1 MRVRWVSAGLREG
14 CVVVAGW
21 QAASGVGGMRES
33 SGLLTDASSSGVRG
47 ADSMSSFPSGRR
59 ASRAS
64 WVVNTGRQQSA
75 ACVRINSVGSNDG
88 PKCCQSFR
96 HLHYSA
102 TPLNL
107 ETADTLLL
115 ALHDFTFTWTCAKR

>member
-1 MRVRWVSAGLREG
+1 MRVRWVIAGVREG

-64 WVVNTGRQQSA
+64 WVVNMGRWGDSNLLHVFASTVLAATTGQSA
-75 ACVRINSVGSNDG
+75 VKASVT
-88 PKCCQSFR
+88 FI
-96 HLHYSA
+96 
-102 TPLNL
+102 
-107 ETADTLLL
+107 TLP
-115 ALHDFTFTWTCAKR
+115 RP